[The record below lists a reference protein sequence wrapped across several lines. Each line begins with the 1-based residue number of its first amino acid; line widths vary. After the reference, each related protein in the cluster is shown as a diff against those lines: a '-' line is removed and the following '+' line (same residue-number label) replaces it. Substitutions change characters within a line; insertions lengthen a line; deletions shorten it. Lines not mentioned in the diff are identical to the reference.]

1 MYWRLA
7 AGTARR
13 VKKARGTSCRPCR
26 APRRGAS
33 RAARTAAAAARAR
46 PRSARHDRRGFLEP
60 GRPTAARLFSL
71 ACSPGLGFGLSVS
84 WGLPVSR
91 CLGFA
96 AVSLCRGVA
105 ASRSL
110 GRIAARSLAC
120 AERRGG
126 AGVVARARASASRP
140 DRATRD
146 GRITGRWS
154 YRRDA
159 RAEGT
164 TTRDDEAT
172 AEVASADGAA
182 LRSAMFLFT
191 RLVSRAVG
199 RRRRT
204 IAHRR
209 LNICLHRSVTKTENW
224 SKFAFPPRWL
234 RRHEVQF
241 APVSLLR

>member
-46 PRSARHDRRGFLEP
+46 PRSARHDRRGFLSP
-60 GRPTAARLFSL
+60 AARPLPASSRL
-71 ACSPGLGFGLSVS
+71 LVPPVSVSVS
-84 WGLPVSR
+84 WSLGLPVSR
-91 CLGFA
+91 CLSFA
-96 AVSLCRGVA
+96 AVSRCCGVA
-105 ASRSL
+105 VSQSL
-110 GRIAARSLAC
+110 GRIAARSLARVG
-120 AERRGG
+120 RRGD
-126 AGVVARARASASRP
+126 AGVVALHRARASRS
-140 DRATRD
+140 DRSTRD
-146 GRITGRWS
+146 GRTAGRWS
-154 YRRDA
+154 WRRDA

-172 AEVASADGAA
+172 VEVASTGGAA
-182 LRSAMFLFT
+182 LRRAMFLFT

-204 IAHRR
+204 ITHRR
-209 LNICLHRSVTKTENW
+209 LHAL
-224 SKFAFPPRWL
+224 AG
-234 RRHEVQF
+234 
-241 APVSLLR
+241 LL